1 MVPLSTLNLL
11 LNGYRALAAGMPLVI
26 YIDVEYSTNEERFG
40 TLLIG
45 VCSLDNKFHI
55 VAYAIVSKEDALGH
69 EYALRMVKA
78 GVESAVQK
86 YRGGLV

>member
-1 MVPLSTLNLL
+1 VVPLSTLNLL
-11 LNGYRALAAGMPLVI
+11 LNGYRAIVAGMPLVI
-26 YIDVEYSTNEERFG
+26 YIDVEYSTNDEGYG

-69 EYALRMVKA
+69 EHALRMVKA
-78 GVESAVQK
+78 GVEAAVQK
-86 YRGGLV
+86 YKGGLV